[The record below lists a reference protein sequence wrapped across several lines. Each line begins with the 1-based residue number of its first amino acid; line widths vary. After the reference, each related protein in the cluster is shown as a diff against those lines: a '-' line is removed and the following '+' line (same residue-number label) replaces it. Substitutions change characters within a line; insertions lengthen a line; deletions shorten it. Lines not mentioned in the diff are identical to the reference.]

1 MKSDVLVSL
10 IKEVVKSEVKRQV
23 KEEVIKLIKSGDISL
38 NTNNKK
44 PVSKTNSASP
54 LKEMLNTTK
63 KQTIAQPK
71 QKVQTMREF
80 SKDPLLNEI
89 LNSTTPFSSSER
101 AGESIGGSV
110 LDMIQPKISME
121 GEWETMD
128 YREMGNVMPQQS
140 LPIESTGDAL
150 QDATMKALTRD
161 YRDLVKRF

>member
-10 IKEVVKSEVKRQV
+10 IREVVKSEVKKQV

-38 NTNNKK
+38 NTNKK
-44 PVSKTNSASP
+44 PVSRTHRASP
-54 LKEMLNTTK
+54 LKEILNTTK
-63 KQTIAQPK
+63 KEIAVQPK
-71 QKVQTMREF
+71 QKVQTVREF
-80 SKDPLLNEI
+80 SKDPILNEI
-89 LNSTTPFSSSER
+89 LNSTTPFSAAQR
-101 AGESIGGSV
+101 AGEGAGGSV
-110 LDMIQPKISME
+110 LDMMQPQVSME

-128 YREMGNVMPQQS
+128 YREMGNAMPRQS